1 MVTIS
6 DAQPLQWWPYVAQ
19 TYNEQQFAFA
29 DKIPFYQE
37 FQIDDNIKIQFR
49 DSDLTKEYVLVM
61 VDNNGIII
69 NIVDLVH
76 TSNYYQLNFQS
87 QTLPNPV
94 IDSCVR
100 FYIVV
105 NDGSF
110 TFDLSFDYTFTEID
124 TAIILYKTDFIN
136 FSSSVRFD
144 ASWGSKLIG
153 YKSTKNFAGISYPN
167 DDTYFY
173 LRIPCQFFR
182 QQPKGTQESIPSGA
196 NTLVATSIVKGIQQ
210 LMKTIYVPDYI
221 HNKLQLIF
229 QHCASG
235 QVLIDGKTWIME
247 DGYALSVPDEKSPL
261 QMGKIWLSDANYL
274 IRNMV

>member
-6 DAQPLQWWPYVAQ
+6 DAQPLQWWPYADQ

-37 FQIDDNIKIQFR
+37 FQIDDNIKTQLR
-49 DSDLTKEYVLVM
+49 DSDLTKEYVLL
-61 VDNNGIII
+61 IT
-69 NIVDLVH
+69 DLSLNLILAIPFVH
-76 TSNYYQLNFQS
+76 TSNYYQYAFQS
-87 QTLPNPV
+87 QSLDTPV
-94 IDSCVR
+94 VDQCVR
-100 FYIVV
+100 FFIAE
-105 NDGSF
+105 NDG
-110 TFDLSFDYTFTEID
+110 TFDFTFDYTFQD
-124 TAIILYKTDFIN
+124 FHNILYKTDAIQ
-136 FSSSVRFD
+136 FSTSVRQD

-247 DGYALSVPDEKSPL
+247 DGYALTPPDEKSPF

-274 IRNMV
+274 IRNMI